1 MKQLG
6 DKTAKLAH
14 NEQTQVISV
23 KITPKRD
30 IALLLFS

>member
-1 MKQLG
+1 MQLLG

-14 NEQTQVISV
+14 NEQTQIISV

-30 IALLLFS
+30 ITLLLFS